1 MGWRKKVHKAKKRH
15 RPSLSD
21 WECDRLFEKF
31 PDFVQALP
39 DHSALVFPSRP
50 VPAQQQESSGV
61 KAVHHYKSSLPVH
74 LDAKNLSKDEFQ
86 RCYESKCIPCVIDNL
101 PSGFD
106 DCEFVGKWSAVDK
119 WTLDRFDESDIR
131 ARMFK
136 CGEDDD
142 GRKIKIKLKHFLR
155 YLHNNKD
162 DSPLYVFDSSF
173 EDDKQAKN
181 LLSDYRVPSYFRDD
195 LFRLVSE
202 SRRPPYRWILI
213 GPERSGSTLHQDPL
227 ATNAWNTL
235 LSGKK
240 RWVLFPPH
248 VPKSIAKGR
257 GLIGKDEDDEASH
270 YFMNILPRIKRKADA
285 MKDCEEYRDFAC
297 YEFTQHAGETV
308 FVPHD
313 WWHAVVNLTDTV
325 GVTQN
330 YGSPRNFEA
339 VWRKTRSSRKRMAWK
354 LLCQLDHHYPELADQ
369 ARAMNDRD
377 RFRMKY
383 EEQERRRKQQRVV

>member
-1 MGWRKKVHKAKKRH
+1 MGWRKKIRKAKKRH

-21 WECDRLFEKF
+21 WECDRLYEKF
-31 PDFVQALP
+31 PEFRQELP
-39 DHSALVFPSRP
+39 DHSALVSLS
-50 VPAQQQESSGV
+50 PAVSATSTSGV
-61 KAVHHYKSSLPVH
+61 NAVHHYQNSLPVR
-74 LDAKNLSKDEFQ
+74 LDAKHLSKTEFQ
-86 RCYESKCIPCVIDNL
+86 RNYESKSIPCVIDNL
-101 PSGFD
+101 PAGFD
-106 DCEFVGKWSAVDK
+106 DREFVGKWAAVRK
-119 WTLDRFDESDIR
+119 WTLSHLEESDIR
-131 ARMFK
+131 TRMFK

-142 GRKIKIKLKHFLR
+142 GHKIKIKLKYFLQ
-155 YLHNNKD
+155 YLHNNRD

-173 EDDKQAKN
+173 ESDTQAKS

-202 SRRPPYRWILI
+202 SRRPPYRWVLI
-213 GPERSGSTLHQDPL
+213 GPERSGSTIHQDPL

-248 VPKSIAKGR
+248 VPKSIVKGR

-270 YFMNILPRIKRKADA
+270 YFMNILPRIKRKADTL
-285 MKDCEEYRDFAC
+285 KDREEYRDFAC

-339 VWRKTRSSRKRMAWK
+339 VWKKTRSSRKRMAWK
-354 LLCQLDHHYPELADQ
+354 LLCQLDQHYPKLAET
-369 ARAMNDRD
+369 ARAMNERD